1 MKLYAVMLEY
11 LGDDVPF
18 DYPQFKVF
26 CETQHAALEK
36 ADYLNAHKILPTE
49 RYYVKYCGEIE

>member
-18 DYPQFKVF
+18 DHAQFKVF